1 MGESPGARFSAC
13 QAEPLRP
20 PRILS
25 RASNSSPPWTR
36 VGLFVTI
43 GLSLVNHAISVATQS
58 LAVQLETFEG
68 QTPPSSLSNFPCS
81 PAL

>member
-43 GLSLVNHAISVATQS
+43 CGLSLVNHAISVATQS
-58 LAVQLETFEG
+58 LAVQLETLRG
-68 QTPPSSLSNFPCS
+68 KLLPPLCPTS
-81 PAL
+81 PVD